1 MKNNRSLGL
10 IKHFEEN
17 KIVLRIAALII
28 DYCFIALIYGAIT
41 TFLLKLDLISLET
54 IISNENNSLYM
65 FLIYLF
71 LSIGIFKTTLG
82 MRTFRLKI
90 VMNRC
95 RWFTAFIRVF
105 TIPFY
110 VLNIFFLAF
119 KRRCLQD
126 IISDSKIIKLR
137 EDVDA

>member
-1 MKNNRSLGL
+1 M

-17 KIVLRIAALII
+17 KIVFRIAAFII
-28 DYCFIALIYGAIT
+28 DYCFIALIYGTIT

-54 IISNENNSLYM
+54 VISNENSSLYI

-71 LSIGIFKTTLG
+71 FSIGIFKTTVG
-82 MRTFRLKI
+82 MRTLHLKI
-90 VMNRC
+90 IMNRC

-126 IISDSKIIKLR
+126 IISDSRIIKLR

>member
-1 MKNNRSLGL
+1 MN
-10 IKHFEEN
+10 KHLKEN
-17 KIVLRIAALII
+17 KIVLRISAFII
-28 DYCFIALIYGAIT
+28 DYCFIALIYGAVT
-41 TFLLKLDLISLET
+41 TFLLKLNIISLEA
-54 IISNENNSLYM
+54 IVVNENNSLYI

-71 LSIGIFKTTLG
+71 FSIGVFKTTLG
-82 MRTFRLKI
+82 MRIFRLKI

-126 IISDSKIIKLR
+126 IISDSRIIKLR

>member
-54 IISNENNSLYM
+54 IVSNENNSLYM

-71 LSIGIFKTTLG
+71 FLF
-82 MRTFRLKI
+82 
-90 VMNRC
+90 NRKKS
-95 RWFTAFIRVF
+95 RYLNS
-105 TIPFY
+105 PFNPLY
-110 VLNIFFLAF
+110 
-119 KRRCLQD
+119 
-126 IISDSKIIKLR
+126 IKKKN
-137 EDVDA
+137 V